1 MGTLRFDKL
10 KLENKTESL
19 VALFEL
25 LANEDP
31 RLRPTWASRLPQ
43 ILQENGFV
51 DVEQDSRDAPP
62 HLAFQFHECGLLI
75 PELVARKTKNEH
87 MFQELKRVLPA
98 AIKETNSGAYHAC
111 LRFTAIG
118 RKPSRV

>member
-1 MGTLRFDKL
+1 METLRFDKL

-19 VALFEL
+19 GALFQL
-25 LANEDP
+25 LANEDS
-31 RLRPTWASRLPQ
+31 LRPTWASRLPQ

-87 MFQELKRVLPA
+87 VPRAE
-98 AIKETNSGAYHAC
+98 AC
-111 LRFTAIG
+111 PPCRHE
-118 RKPSRV
+118 RDQ